1 MTTTIWSRV
10 SRFRMAVGL
19 AVSVVLISGMA
30 AASLSGAGVPRAY
43 ADPYKDLTAAQT
55 SQANVRKKLAG
66 VNSDLQQTV
75 LQLNDLVN
83 NQIPAAE
90 DASNSAQD
98 TASKAQQTAQEAAQR
113 LAAAK
118 NDRAALEERIR
129 QTGIDYDDSKAA
141 VAQSARESFHSSASG
156 QIMNVVTKSKSA
168 DSFIENM
175 QTNSAVARVEANE
188 ADDAAHT
195 LSASLNRRQRLEAIE
210 QRVSSLKQQAD
221 SASAAAQSAADQ
233 AQQKAAGLARLQE
246 QSQQKQAELTAMQ
259 SQLTTQEAREAVAVL
274 QAQQAVEQYNRQLAA
289 QRAAEQARAAQLAAQ
304 QYNAEAAR
312 RAAAQRN
319 TSGSSSQGRNTA
331 PAVIPAPANP
341 GATARGMNY
350 SVPGNC
356 SATATTCYG
365 HATGRTSVLGG
376 AYPWS
381 QCTWW
386 AYIRRTQLAL
396 PVGSYLGNGGE
407 WASKAAAL
415 GYYVNN
421 TPHVGAAVSF
431 LPGQVGSSPVYGH
444 VAVVERVNA
453 NGTIL
458 ISECGAKNHGRILT
472 RILGNA
478 GSYRYIHY

>member
-1 MTTTIWSRV
+1 MTTIWSRV
-10 SRFRMAVGL
+10 SRFRPAVGL
-19 AVSVVLISGMA
+19 AVSAVLISGMA

-233 AQQKAAGLARLQE
+233 AQQKAAG
-246 QSQQKQAELTAMQ
+246 LTAMQ